1 MNDPCKVLD
10 VSRDASEDEIKAA
23 YKRMARRWH
32 PDRHISG
39 KEKAAQNF
47 IEGHDAYRR
56 LMQKKRTG
64 RHQEGSPIASQVKE
78 SGKASTAPSNPRNST
93 ASAGVDASPSSRQSD
108 LPATHANAQIEKHS
122 PPSESSP
129 NTPPNVSLNAE
140 LPSPSGSSSRSASR
154 SPKTPSE
161 PMIDD
166 ASPRTKTGD
175 AHSTPPMSPEPLHQS
190 ILSPESDQG
199 APEAPDTTTP
209 DSPKSP
215 GHRFRSLLRK
225 ERKPSPDL
233 DPVDDAD
240 YVHITHSKDIPAEP
254 NGHVA
259 KDKTVHEERS
269 HEPALRPIR
278 SLCSSNEWFF
288 PLDLSLEE
296 LFHGTSLRFRII
308 SRLLSREAKQ
318 SLVVIDIPPG
328 TLAGKKICCPG
339 VGHERKD
346 GTFQDVVLVV
356 QEKPH
361 DRFERVKDDLFLD
374 ILVPSADQLAKDG
387 GNISFKGIDGAKIT
401 VNIPY
406 PVDQSWTEGK
416 VVVKGAGMPFRK
428 GRGELVVRWQVVL
441 TSPATKWDS
450 IKKVLHMQ
458 R

>member
-1 MNDPCKVLD
+1 
-10 VSRDASEDEIKAA
+10 
-23 YKRMARRWH
+23 
-32 PDRHISG
+32 
-39 KEKAAQNF
+39 
-47 IEGHDAYRR
+47 
-56 LMQKKRTG
+56 
-64 RHQEGSPIASQVKE
+64 
-78 SGKASTAPSNPRNST
+78 
-93 ASAGVDASPSSRQSD
+93 
-108 LPATHANAQIEKHS
+108 
-122 PPSESSP
+122 
-129 NTPPNVSLNAE
+129 
-140 LPSPSGSSSRSASR
+140 
-154 SPKTPSE
+154 
-161 PMIDD
+161 
-166 ASPRTKTGD
+166 
-175 AHSTPPMSPEPLHQS
+175 
-190 ILSPESDQG
+190 
-199 APEAPDTTTP
+199 
-209 DSPKSP
+209 
-215 GHRFRSLLRK
+215 
-225 ERKPSPDL
+225 
-233 DPVDDAD
+233 VDDAD
-240 YVHITHSKDIPAEP
+240 SYVHITHSKDIPAEP

-259 KDKTVHEERS
+259 KDNTVHEERS
-269 HEPALRPIR
+269 FEPALRPIR

-288 PLDLSLEE
+288 PLELPLEE

-308 SRLLSREAKQ
+308 SRLLSRTAKQ